1 MTIESVLHRA
11 VVVDRS
17 MSVER
22 IGLLTNKSAN
32 QVRKLI
38 LGEREVTV
46 VELVVIAHALGIDWR
61 ELLSDS
67 GDGATH

>member
-22 IGLLTNKSAN
+22 IGLLTNRSAN

-61 ELLSDS
+61 ELLSNS
-67 GDGATH
+67 GDGSTH

>member
-22 IGLLTNKSAN
+22 IGLLTNRSAN

>member
-11 VVVDRS
+11 IVVDRS

-22 IGLLTNKSAN
+22 IGLLTNKSVN

-46 VELVVIAHALGIDWR
+46 AELVVIAHALGIDWR
-61 ELLSDS
+61 GLLSNS